1 MLRSQNWN
9 IFIMPYDNEH
19 WIEVLKE
26 KRIKIND
33 ISPSFCSAK
42 WLQTTLMLQN
52 GYNHSCHHPSPHKI
66 PIAEVKENP
75 AALHNSNYKKQ
86 QRIKMINGERP
97 RECDYCWRIEDQGK
111 DHFSDRHYKTS
122 DWWAW
127 DKVDLIATSNPTDD
141 VYPTYL
147 EVSFSNACNFACA
160 YCSPEISSTWM
171 KDIEKN
177 GEYPVQFGSH
187 NLDYLKE
194 TEKFPYKHSD
204 PNPYVDAFWEWFPE
218 ALPHLRV
225 FRITGGEPTMS
236 KDVWKVL
243 DYIYENAQPELSIAI
258 NSNLGTDPRLI
269 ERLIE
274 AVRKLEGKVK
284 QIEVY
289 TSCES
294 IGQQAEYVRDGIDY
308 GYWYSNVQR
317 VLNETNSNVAIMTT
331 INMLSLPRFCK
342 FIEDIMELRIEFNK
356 DLAHNRVPLSINYLR
371 FPPHLQ
377 CTLLSPVTRISYAS
391 DIENLAESWLKYS
404 SPDKFARIYLEEF
417 DQIQRFCEYLRMTP
431 TATKYRADFVKFIKE
446 YDGRRDKNFSE
457 TFVEFAHL
465 LEDWDE

>member
-1 MLRSQNWN
+1 MA
-9 IFIMPYDNEH
+9 YDNEH

-26 KRIKIND
+26 KRIKINE

-66 PIAEVKENP
+66 PVQEVLENP

-97 RECDYCWRIEDQGK
+97 RECDYCWRIEDQDT

-204 PNPYVDAFWEWFPE
+204 PNPYVDAFWKWFPE

-269 ERLIE
+269 QKLID
-274 AVRKLEGKVK
+274 AVNKLEGKVK
-284 QIEVY
+284 QIEIY

-294 IGQQAEYVRDGIDY
+294 IGEQAEYVRDGIDY
-308 GYWYSNVQR
+308 GYWYTNVQR
-317 VLNETNSNVAIMTT
+317 VLNETNANVAIMTT

-377 CTLLSPVTRISYAS
+377 CTLLDPVTRISYAS

-446 YDGRRDKNFSE
+446 YDDRRDKNFSK

-465 LEDWDE
+465 LEDWNA

>member
-1 MLRSQNWN
+1 
-9 IFIMPYDNEH
+9 
-19 WIEVLKE
+19 
-26 KRIKIND
+26 
-33 ISPSFCSAK
+33 
-42 WLQTTLMLQN
+42 
-52 GYNHSCHHPSPHKI
+52 
-66 PIAEVKENP
+66 
-75 AALHNSNYKKQ
+75 
-86 QRIKMINGERP
+86 MINGERP

-127 DKVDLIATSNPTDD
+127 DKVDIIATSNPTED

-171 KDIEKN
+171 KDIESN

-187 NLDYLKE
+187 NLDYLRE

-204 PNPYVDAFWEWFPE
+204 DNPYVDAFWEWFPE
-218 ALPHLRV
+218 ALPHLKV

-243 DYIYENAQPELSIAI
+243 DYIYENAQPDLSIAI

-269 ERLIE
+269 QRLIDS
-274 AVRKLEGKVK
+274 VNKLKDRVK
-284 QIEVY
+284 QIEIY
-289 TSCES
+289 TSCEAT
-294 IGQQAEYVRDGIDY
+294 GEQAEYARDGLDY
-308 GYWYSNVQR
+308 GYWYANVQR
-317 VLNETNSNVAIMTT
+317 VLNETSCNVAIMTT
-331 INMLSLPRFCK
+331 INMLSLPTFCK
-342 FIEDIMELRIEFNK
+342 FIEDIMKLRIEFNR

-377 CTLLSPVTRISYAS
+377 CTLLDKTTRISYAS

-417 DQIQRFCEYLRMTP
+417 DQIQRFCEYLRMTDP
-431 TATKYRADFVKFIKE
+431 ADKYRGDFVKYVLE
-446 YDGRRDKNFSE
+446 YDKRRGKNFRN
-457 TFVEFAHL
+457 TFPQFAHL
-465 LEDWDE
+465 LEDWNE